1 MSSRLIKGVGAG
13 AAAGAA
19 GTTALNA
26 VTYLDMVLRG
36 RAPSST
42 PRETVERL
50 TKKVGLEVAGDAETR
65 ENRLEALGQLL
76 GLTAGVGTGMAV
88 GLAYGV
94 GWRPR
99 PVIGAAVATV
109 AALVAGNGPMAVLG
123 VTDPRSWSRVDWAS
137 DVVPHV
143 AYGIAAAC
151 VLRARR
157 G

>member
-1 MSSRLIKGVGAG
+1 VSSRLIKGVGAG

-36 RAPSST
+36 RAASST

-76 GLTAGVGTGMAV
+76 GLTAGVGTGMAL
-88 GLAYGV
+88 GLAHGV

-109 AALVAGNGPMAVLG
+109 AALVAGNGPMTVLG